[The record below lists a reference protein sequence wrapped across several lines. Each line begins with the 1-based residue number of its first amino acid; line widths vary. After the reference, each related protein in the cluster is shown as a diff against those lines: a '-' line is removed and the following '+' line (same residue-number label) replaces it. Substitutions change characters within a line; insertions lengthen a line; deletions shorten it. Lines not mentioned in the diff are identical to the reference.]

1 MFIPFNGCPHR
12 CSFCDQRSITGE
24 QRQPSPDDVRRTV
37 EKALDSLKE
46 NSIHSELAF
55 FGGSFTA
62 IDRAYMISLLE
73 ATAPYIDRFKG
84 IRISTRPDC
93 IDDEVLTLLR
103 SYKVS
108 SIELGAQ
115 SMSDEVLTAND
126 RGHTAEDVRTASKL
140 IKRYG
145 FSLGLQMMT
154 GLYKSSDELD
164 RQTASEFIAL
174 RPDTVR
180 IYPTIVMK
188 GTRLGE
194 LYEEGA
200 YHPQELDSAVGLC
213 ADLLKLFEENDI
225 RVIRLG
231 LHDSDSLR
239 RDMLSGPYHPSFR
252 ELCESRIMLDKVFA
266 LLDGREPG
274 ICKIAVNPRSRSK
287 LTGNKKSN
295 LNTLRE
301 QGYKITIVE
310 DDSLTSGKIKLL
322 PLAHIK

>member
-62 IDRAYMISLLE
+62 IDRAYMSSLLD

-154 GLYKSSDELD
+154 GLYRSSDELD
-164 RQTASEFIAL
+164 RQTAIEFIAL

-180 IYPTIVMK
+180 VYPTIVMR

-194 LYEEGA
+194 LYQAGM
-200 YHPQELDSAVGLC
+200 YHPQELDSAVKLC

-231 LHDSDSLR
+231 LHDSESLR

-274 ICKIAVNPRSRSK
+274 VYGIAVNPRSRSK
-287 LTGNKKSN
+287 LAGNKKSN
-295 LNTLRE
+295 LKALSERGYTLE
-301 QGYKITIVE
+301 ITE
-310 DDSLTSGKIKLL
+310 DDCLSINDIVLI
-322 PLAHIK
+322 

>member
-1 MFIPFNGCPHR
+1 M
-12 CSFCDQRSITGE
+12 
-24 QRQPSPDDVRRTV
+24 
-37 EKALDSLKE
+37 
-46 NSIHSELAF
+46 
-55 FGGSFTA
+55 
-62 IDRAYMISLLE
+62 
-73 ATAPYIDRFKG
+73 
-84 IRISTRPDC
+84 
-93 IDDEVLTLLR
+93 LTLLR

-231 LHDSDSLR
+231 LHDSESLR

-252 ELCESRIMLDKVFA
+252 ELCESRIMLDKA
-266 LLDGREPG
+266 LELLSGREPG
-274 ICKIAVNPRSRSK
+274 VYGIAVNPRSRSK

-295 LNTLRE
+295 LKALSERGYTLE
-301 QGYKITIVE
+301 IIE
-310 DDSLTSGKIKLL
+310 DDCLSINDIVLI
-322 PLAHIK
+322 

>member
-24 QRQPSPDDVRRTV
+24 LRQPSHDDVRRTV

-46 NSIHSELAF
+46 NSMHSEIAF

-62 IDRAYMISLLE
+62 IDRAYMISLLD

-93 IDDEVLTLLR
+93 IDDEVLTLLS

-126 RGHTAEDVRTASKL
+126 RGHTADDVRRASEL

-164 RQTASEFIAL
+164 RQTAVEFIAL
-174 RPDTVR
+174 RPDTFR

-213 ADLLKLFEENDI
+213 ADLLKLFEENGI

-231 LHDSDSLR
+231 LHDSESLR

-274 ICKIAVNPRSRSK
+274 VYGIAVNPRSRSK
-287 LTGNKKSN
+287 LAGNKKSN
-295 LNTLRE
+295 LKALSERGYTLE
-301 QGYKITIVE
+301 ITE
-310 DDSLTSGKIKLL
+310 DDCLSINDIVLI
-322 PLAHIK
+322 

>member
-46 NSIHSELAF
+46 NSIHSEIAF

-62 IDRAYMISLLE
+62 IDRAYMISLLD

-164 RQTASEFIAL
+164 RQTAIEFIAL

-200 YHPQELDSAVGLC
+200 YHPQELDSAVKLC
-213 ADLLKLFEENDI
+213 ADLLKLFEENGI

-231 LHDSDSLR
+231 LHDSESLR

-252 ELCESRIMLDKVFA
+252 ELCESRIMLDKA
-266 LLDGREPG
+266 LELLSGREPG
-274 ICKIAVNPRSRSK
+274 VYGIAVNPRSRSK

-295 LNTLRE
+295 LKALSERGYTLE
-301 QGYKITIVE
+301 IIE
-310 DDSLTSGKIKLL
+310 DDCLSINDIVLI
-322 PLAHIK
+322 

>member
-46 NSIHSELAF
+46 NSIHSEIAF

-62 IDRAYMISLLE
+62 IDRAYMISLLD

-200 YHPQELDSAVGLC
+200 YHPQELDSAVKLC

-231 LHDSDSLR
+231 LHDSESLR
-239 RDMLSGPYHPSFR
+239 R
-252 ELCESRIMLDKVFA
+252 RIERQNGLYTLEA
-266 LLDGREPG
+266 GERNGLG
-274 ICKIAVNPRSRSK
+274 SRSYR
-287 LTGNKKSN
+287 LVVLG
-295 LNTLRE
+295 E
-301 QGYKITIVE
+301 
-310 DDSLTSGKIKLL
+310 
-322 PLAHIK
+322 

>member
-62 IDRAYMISLLE
+62 IDRAYMISLLD

-154 GLYKSSDELD
+154 GLYKSFDELD
-164 RQTASEFIAL
+164 RQTAIEFIAL

-200 YHPQELDSAVGLC
+200 YHPQELDSAVKLC

-231 LHDSDSLR
+231 LHDSESLR

-252 ELCESRIMLDKVFA
+252 ELCESRIMLDKA
-266 LLDGREPG
+266 LELLSGREPG
-274 ICKIAVNPRSRSK
+274 VYGIAVNPRSRSK
-287 LTGNKKSN
+287 LAGNKKSN
-295 LNTLRE
+295 LKALSERGYTLE
-301 QGYKITIVE
+301 ITE
-310 DDSLTSGKIKLL
+310 DDCLSINDIVLI
-322 PLAHIK
+322 